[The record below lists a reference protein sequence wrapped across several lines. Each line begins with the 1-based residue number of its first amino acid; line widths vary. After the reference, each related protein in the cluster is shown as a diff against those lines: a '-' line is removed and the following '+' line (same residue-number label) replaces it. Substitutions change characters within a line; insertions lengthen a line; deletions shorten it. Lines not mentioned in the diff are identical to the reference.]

1 MGKLINYGMQVKV
14 GGELPPV
21 IKEFVGMKID
31 RCSDISIAKI
41 VTESGWEDTG
51 KTPEFKEF
59 VIVDYGMLRIDTK
72 TQSYQLKAGMGYVVN
87 PGEWVRYS
95 SPGENGSVF
104 FSICTPSYT
113 EEKANFDS

>member
-21 IKEFVGMKID
+21 IKEFIGMKID
-31 RCSDISIAKI
+31 RNSEMSIAKI
-41 VTESGWEDTG
+41 TTECGWLDTG
-51 KTPEFKEF
+51 KTPEFKEII
-59 VIVDYGMLRIDTK
+59 IVEWGMLKIETK
-72 TQSYQLKAGMGYVVN
+72 TQGYEIKAGMGYVVN

-95 SPGENGSVF
+95 SPGKHGSVF

-113 EEKANFDS
+113 EEKANFDG